1 MMSSVIVLMFGG
13 IVLFVLGIVIFAVT
27 SSNKTK
33 QRICPGCKNNIQP
46 NLNSC
51 PYCGYILR

>member
-1 MMSSVIVLMFGG
+1 MMNVVMVIMFGG
-13 IVLFVLGIVIFAVT
+13 FFLLILGIVIIFA
-27 SSNKTK
+27 SSSSKTK
-33 QRICPGCKNNIQP
+33 QRVCPGCKNNIQT

>member
-1 MMSSVIVLMFGG
+1 MMNVVMLIMFGG
-13 IVLFVLGIVIFAVT
+13 FFLLILGIVIIFVT

-33 QRICPGCKNNIQP
+33 QRVCPGCKNNIQP